1 MTMNTK
7 ISDMVTSAPNENTEM
22 YDRVNLS
29 TNIKDTTPSNEPTV
43 MCDAITSP
51 SSQSYQNP
59 EIKPNQIN
67 YEEVEGYEEPVMVYL
82 TCLNASRKA

>member
-7 ISDMVTSAPNENTEM
+7 ISDMVTSAATRNTEM

-29 TNIKDTTPSNEPTV
+29 TNISNITPSNEPTE
-43 MCDAITSP
+43 MCDTITSP
-51 SSQSYQNP
+51 SSQSYENP

-82 TCLNASRKA
+82 TCLNASQKA

>member
-7 ISDMVTSAPNENTEM
+7 ISDMVTSAANQNTEM

-29 TNIKDTTPSNEPTV
+29 TNIKNTTPSNEPTG
-43 MCDAITSP
+43 MCDTIYSP
-51 SSQSYQNP
+51 SNQSYENP
-59 EIKPNQIN
+59 EIKPNQIS

-82 TCLNASRKA
+82 TCLNASQKV